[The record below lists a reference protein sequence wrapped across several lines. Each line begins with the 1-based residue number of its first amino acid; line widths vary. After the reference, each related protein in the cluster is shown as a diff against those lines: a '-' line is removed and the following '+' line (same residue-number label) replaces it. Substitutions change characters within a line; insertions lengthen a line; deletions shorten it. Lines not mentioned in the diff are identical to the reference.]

1 MIGIKKEA
9 AATGWVQVAREREPY
24 RRGAMISAGRVALPR
39 NLNPRPIT
47 CSFV

>member
-24 RRGAMISAGRVALPR
+24 RRGAMISAGRCHGACQAAGLA
-39 NLNPRPIT
+39 T
-47 CSFV
+47 A